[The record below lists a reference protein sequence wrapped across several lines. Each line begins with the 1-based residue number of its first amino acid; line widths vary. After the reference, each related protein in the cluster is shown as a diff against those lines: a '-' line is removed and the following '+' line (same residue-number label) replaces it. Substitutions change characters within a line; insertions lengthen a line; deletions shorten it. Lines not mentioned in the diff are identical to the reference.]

1 MSAWHDNIS
10 PAALQRITT
19 LSAFNDPQSK
29 TLMLQTLYEE
39 LEKTIEDYKATN
51 HELAQDYANLS
62 KRAIKWVKVAER
74 FPENCTCVLCA
85 LKDGGLETAYYE
97 DGDFTF
103 CAPAYHSQ
111 DVAAWAYIPE
121 YKE

>member
-19 LSAFNDPQSK
+19 LSAFNDPESK

-51 HELAQDYANLS
+51 HELAQDYANLA

-74 FPENCTCVLCA
+74 LPQNCTCVLCA
-85 LKDGGLETAYYE
+85 LKDGVLETAYYE
-97 DGDFTF
+97 DGDFCF

-111 DVAAWAYIPE
+111 DVTAWAYIPE